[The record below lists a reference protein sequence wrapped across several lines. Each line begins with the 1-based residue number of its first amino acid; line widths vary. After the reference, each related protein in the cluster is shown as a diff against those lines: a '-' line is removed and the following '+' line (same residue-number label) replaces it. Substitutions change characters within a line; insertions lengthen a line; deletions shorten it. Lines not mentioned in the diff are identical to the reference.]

1 MLALASNTR
10 ISDEDYYKE
19 YWPKLRA
26 AIHIILRQKPGE
38 FIPISYEETYRL
50 EKTNKQ
56 CFGSSVLTTLFD
68 YSAVYK
74 CVCFQHS
81 EKLYENLMTLVNE
94 ILTRIKDDLE
104 VCVYCL

>member
-1 MLALASNTR
+1 MLALACNTK

-50 EKTNKQ
+50 EK
-56 CFGSSVLTTLFD
+56 
-68 YSAVYK
+68 
-74 CVCFQHS
+74 
-81 EKLYENLMTLVNE
+81 NE
-94 ILTRIKDDLE
+94 
-104 VCVYCL
+104 